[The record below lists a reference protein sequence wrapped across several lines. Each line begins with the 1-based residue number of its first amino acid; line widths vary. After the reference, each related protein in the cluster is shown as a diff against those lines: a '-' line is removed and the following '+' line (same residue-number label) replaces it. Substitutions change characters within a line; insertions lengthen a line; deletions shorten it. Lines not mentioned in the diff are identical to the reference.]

1 MRTLVLG
8 GTRFIGRALVNDL
21 VEAGH
26 EVLVAQRGEHEPEE
40 LRPVPHLHVHRRQL
54 ASRSAELS
62 AFAPEGV
69 IDLSAMTARTRAPHS
84 TRCRT
89 AWRWWWRRAWTSIA
103 LSRRCGR
110 AR

>member
-54 ASRSAELS
+54 ASRSTELS
-62 AFAPEGV
+62 AFAPEEV
-69 IDLSAMTARTRAPHS
+69 IDLSAMTGADASAALDTLPRSFDGSRPIDPAPS
-84 TRCRT
+84 
-89 AWRWWWRRAWTSIA
+89 AASWS
-103 LSRRCGR
+103 
-110 AR
+110 